1 MKVSS
6 LLASYQCQ
14 KGPMQAAAKNCH
26 EQPCSAVDAMCN
38 NTSQLSLFMV
48 AVVQDC
54 SGPDQ
59 LLSDWIQH
67 QFTDG
72 MKLFSRILNLVK
84 SLRLIEPS
92 GGIIVVVLLD
102 RQAVPITLLL
112 ILMATLTD

>member
-14 KGPMQAAAKNCH
+14 KGPMQAAGKNCH
-26 EQPCSAVDAMCN
+26 EQPCSTVDAMRN

-59 LLSDWIQH
+59 LLSGWIQH
-67 QFTDG
+67 
-72 MKLFSRILNLVK
+72 
-84 SLRLIEPS
+84 
-92 GGIIVVVLLD
+92 
-102 RQAVPITLLL
+102 
-112 ILMATLTD
+112 